1 MILRK
6 KGPWSQ
12 FASFVDGH
20 HKLSLGLIIGMIAAG
35 AGLLVGG
42 YLFQAKPL
50 TATVAPT
57 AGSTTKQ
64 IATNGKVTYFSPLT
78 GVAVGDEA
86 ATKRQVTAIMI
97 ENSPVSRPQSGIK
110 PAGIIYEAI
119 AEGGIT
125 RFLTL
130 HQEDRPA
137 LIGPVRSLRPYYID
151 WLAPF
156 DAAVAH
162 VGGSANALSEIRNGS
177 YKDIDQFFA
186 GSYYWRATDRYAP
199 HNVYT
204 SFDKLDAL
212 NAARGYT
219 NSAFTG
225 FPRKQD
231 SPAAI
236 KNATSISVNVSGPA
250 YNSSYAYDDAT
261 NSYVRSVG
269 GQLHVDREAGQ
280 ITPKSVIVIKVPTQI
295 GFEDGHREQM
305 TTLGFNEAYVFQ
317 DGQYIAGF
325 WRKDTKKDQ
334 MRFYDKA
341 GIPIALNAGQTWI
354 TVIAPN
360 KNVTW
365 Q

>member
-6 KGPWSQ
+6 AGPWGR
-12 FASFVDGH
+12 FVAFTSGH
-20 HKLSLGLIIGMIAAG
+20 RKLSLGLVIGMLVAG
-35 AGLLVGG
+35 AGLLGAG
-42 YLFQAKPL
+42 YAFQPKPL
-50 TATVAPT
+50 TATTPQPDKAAIKQVA
-57 AGSTTKQ
+57 AD
-64 IATNGKVTYFSPLT
+64 GKITYFSPLT
-78 GVAVGDEA
+78 GAIVPNEGT
-86 ATKRQVTAIMI
+86 TKRQVTAIMI
-97 ENSPVSRPQSGIK
+97 ENSPVSRPQSGLK
-110 PAGIIYEAI
+110 AAGVVFEAI

-130 HQEDRPA
+130 HQEDRPG

-162 VGGSANALSEIRNGS
+162 VGGSANALNEIRGGG

-204 SFDKLDAL
+204 NFDKLDAL
-212 NAARGYT
+212 NASRGYT
-219 NSAFTG
+219 SSSFTG
-225 FPRKQD
+225 FPHKQD
-231 SPAAI
+231 SPAQA
-236 KNATSISVNVSGPA
+236 KNATSITVNVSGPA
-250 YNSSYAYDDAT
+250 YNSSYTYDAPS
-261 NSYVRSVG
+261 NSYLRNVG
-269 GQLHVDREAGQ
+269 GAPHMDREAGQ
-280 ITPKSVIVIKVPTQI
+280 INPKTVIVIKVPTQI
-295 GFEDGHREQM
+295 GFEDGYREQM
-305 TTLGFNEAYVFQ
+305 TTTGFNEAYIFQ

-325 WRKDTKKDQ
+325 WRKDSKKDQ

-341 GIPIALNAGQTWI
+341 GVPIALNAGQTWI

-360 KNVTW
+360 KSVTW